1 MPRPMY
7 MKDDLEQ
14 VLLRLRSHMGYIC
27 MNTNIKHYKKFI
39 NSDHQQSRQYK
50 KNTKTQTLLSQ
61 TIEIKIGVDHP
72 GPGL

>member
-1 MPRPMY
+1 
-7 MKDDLEQ
+7 
-14 VLLRLRSHMGYIC
+14 